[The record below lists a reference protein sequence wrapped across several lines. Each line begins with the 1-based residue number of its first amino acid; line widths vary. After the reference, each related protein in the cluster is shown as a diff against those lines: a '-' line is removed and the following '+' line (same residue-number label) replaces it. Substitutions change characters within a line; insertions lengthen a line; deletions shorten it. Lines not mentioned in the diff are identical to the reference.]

1 MSDEERV
8 QAAAAMEAQNDA
20 VLAEYFETMAPE
32 KQQVGEQ
39 TFGPALI
46 RHGIMFGRHRFSLC
60 YK

>member
-39 TFGPALI
+39 T
-46 RHGIMFGRHRFSLC
+46 
-60 YK
+60 